1 MSPSS
6 TPHAG
11 GATDRYRNPDARER
25 AVLAAAARAGAEVDV
40 LGQSVEGR
48 PIHALRVTAGH
59 PEHAVLVCA
68 GIHGPEYIGVEV
80 ALGMLARLDDHRDL
94 LERADLWIV
103 PTLNPDGYA
112 RTWEREG
119 VGKLHELRRNAGGV
133 DLNRNFPLPG
143 PLRPV
148 LSTLDGWRTGSDDP
162 ANPFYRGR
170 APFSEP
176 ETAALES
183 LLLRVRF
190 DASVSLHSTMGTIFP
205 PCLDGAPASVGTTYA
220 RLARAFTGAQTKA
233 RYRYVAAGSLDRFT
247 GEQED
252 HQHHTYGTWSICVE
266 HYPLWV
272 DTGRFL
278 QSNLFRRF
286 NPPDPAE
293 WVASDVPA
301 IAAYFRAALDVN
313 LHTASAPPHRAPPV
327 RDNPG

>member
-1 MSPSS
+1 MSGLPS
-6 TPHAG
+6 P
-11 GATDRYRNPDARER
+11 YRSPELREQ
-25 AVLAAAARAGAEVDV
+25 AVLEAASRAKADVQV
-40 LGQSVEGR
+40 LGRSVEGR
-48 PIHALRVTAGH
+48 AIHALRVSRGNSGRAL
-59 PEHAVLVCA
+59 LVCA

-183 LLLRVRF
+183 LLRRVRF

-205 PCLDGAPASVGTTYA
+205 PCLDGAPPSVTATYA
-220 RLARAFTGAQTKA
+220 ELARAFTGAQTKA
-233 RYRYVAAGSLDRFT
+233 RYRYVSAGSLDRFT

-252 HQHHTYGTWSICVE
+252 HQHHTHHTWSICVE

-272 DTGRFL
+272 DPGRFL

-286 NPPDPAE
+286 NPPDPE
-293 WVASDVPA
+293 PWVASDVPA
-301 IAAYFRAALDVN
+301 IAAYFREALKHARPDVGR
-313 LHTASAPPHRAPPV
+313 SP
-327 RDNPG
+327 